1 MEVRH
6 AMNSL
11 SQGQVEPLL
20 HFWNRS
26 RRRRLGGPLRGGGGG
41 GLCQMVGIGTA
52 ADDAG
57 RRRRLQRAAG
67 ITRPVDGRARK

>member
-20 HFWNRS
+20 DFWNRS

-41 GLCQMVGIGTA
+41 LCRVGIGIAA
-52 ADDAG
+52 ADAG
-57 RRRRLQRAAG
+57 CRRLRAAG
-67 ITRPVDGRARK
+67 ITHPVDGRARK